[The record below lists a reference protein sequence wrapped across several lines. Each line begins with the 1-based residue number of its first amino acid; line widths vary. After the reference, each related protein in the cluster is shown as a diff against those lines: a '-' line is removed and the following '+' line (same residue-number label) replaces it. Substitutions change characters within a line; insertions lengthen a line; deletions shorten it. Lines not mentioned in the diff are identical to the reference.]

1 VDPVSVIAT
10 ALAAGAA
17 AGVQDT
23 ASAAVKDAYARLRGL
38 VGRWLA
44 GKPDAEVVLG
54 RHADAPQT
62 WQAPLEAL
70 LADAEV
76 ARDPE
81 VVEAAQA
88 LLALVDQAGARA
100 GKYRV
105 DLRGAQGVQVGDGN
119 VQSNTFAAP
128 PAP

>member
-1 VDPVSVIAT
+1 VDPVSVIAA

-38 VGRWLA
+38 VGRWVA

-54 RHADAPQT
+54 RHAEAPQT
-62 WQAPLEAL
+62 WQASLEAL
-70 LADAEV
+70 LADSEAG
-76 ARDPE
+76 RDPE
-81 VVEAAQA
+81 VIKAAQA
-88 LLALVDQAGARA
+88 LLALVDQAGAQA

-105 DLRGAQGVQVGDGN
+105 DLRGSQGVQVGDDN
-119 VQSNTFAAP
+119 VQTNTFGTP